1 MSLLESDPYSR
12 TFLALLN
19 EEVDIVDNW
28 RLGLVPVSLTES
40 VEWSWPCS
48 MLSSL
53 LGGQS

>member
-12 TFLALLN
+12 TFLVLLN
-19 EEVDIVDNW
+19 GEVDTVDNW
-28 RLGLVPVSLTES
+28 RLCLVPVSLTES